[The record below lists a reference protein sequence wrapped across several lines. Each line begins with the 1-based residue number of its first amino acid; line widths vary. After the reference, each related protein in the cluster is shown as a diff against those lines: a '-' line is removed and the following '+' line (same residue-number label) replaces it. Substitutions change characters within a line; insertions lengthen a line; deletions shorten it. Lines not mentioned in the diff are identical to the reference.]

1 MITRVELQQY
11 RRMTDHHRR
20 SPEAKAFRRKLDNAL
35 AALPE
40 EYRKLVVLRYCC
52 RLSWVAVGMKI
63 HYSERQARRL
73 DREIC
78 KLLAAQDK

>member
-11 RRMTDHHRR
+11 RRLTDHHRR
-20 SPEAKAFRRKLDNAL
+20 SPEAKAFRRKLEEAL
-35 AALPE
+35 AALPPTH
-40 EYRKLVVLRYCC
+40 RRLVFLRYCC

-78 KLLAAQDK
+78 KLLAAQDE